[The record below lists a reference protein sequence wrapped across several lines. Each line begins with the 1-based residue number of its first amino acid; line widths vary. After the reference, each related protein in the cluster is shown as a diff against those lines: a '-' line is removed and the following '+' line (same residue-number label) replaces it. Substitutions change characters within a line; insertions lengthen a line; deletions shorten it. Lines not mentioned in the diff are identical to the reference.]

1 MGVKNSQ
8 ILRRFMKSSNSSAFK
23 NSNVINLN
31 YLLMLYKGK
40 NYVKMLS
47 RKTYMYKKHYYK
59 LFSLTKK
66 TLQSYIKKFET
77 IKN

>member
-1 MGVKNSQ
+1 
-8 ILRRFMKSSNSSAFK
+8 MKSSNSSAFK